1 MMIQPRCGCLSVDGL
16 FNKGR
21 LSRRQALRATGVG
34 FVGSLTSILMGAG
47 RSARAEPVAASPPV
61 VDGLAVRILA
71 DNHTDRYSI
80 AFATPGMKVER
91 VGGSERPGVAPTA
104 TWRAEWG
111 LSMLAESVRADQSRR
126 VMVDFGYTAEAL
138 LGNMALLGLDPAT
151 LDALVLSHGH
161 VDHFGGLMGLLAAAK
176 GRLKPDLPLFVG
188 GEDCFCTR
196 QSGTGGDFG
205 ALDRPGILAAG
216 IRLMLAEG
224 PAVAADHA
232 VTSGQIPKAT
242 HETPLQATNER
253 IGLVAG
259 LGCDPALEPA
269 AKNTGSYI
277 PDDFQHEIAT
287 SYVVKD
293 RGLVVLTSCSHR
305 GVLNT
310 IKQAQASTGVDK
322 LHALIGG
329 FHLVPP
335 LSEEYVRQ
343 TVADLK
349 ALSPDYIVAAHC
361 SGERFYDLARAE
373 MPGRIVQANVGSR
386 FSFGTRAAS

>member
-1 MMIQPRCGCLSVDGL
+1 MTSGPWCACVPGGNPFTR
-16 FNKGR
+16 GR
-21 LSRRQALRATGVG
+21 LGRRQALRATGVG
-34 FVGSLTSILMGAG
+34 FVATLTSILLGAG
-47 RSARAEPVAASPPV
+47 RTARAEPVAGGPPV
-61 VDGLAVRILA
+61 VDGVSVRILA

-80 AFATPGMKVER
+80 PFAAPGMKVER
-91 VGGSERPGVAPTA
+91 VTGSERPGVPPVN

-111 LSMLAESVRADQSRR
+111 LSMLAESVRADETRQ
-126 VMVDFGYTAEAL
+126 VMIDYGYTAEAL
-138 LGNMALLGLDPAT
+138 LGNMGLLKLDPAT

-161 VDHFGGLMGLLAAAK
+161 LDHFGGLMGMLTASR
-176 GRLKPDLPLFVG
+176 GRLKPGLPLFVG

-196 QSGTGGDFG
+196 ESTTGGDFG
-205 ALDRPGILAAG
+205 TLDRPGILAAG
-216 IRLMLAEG
+216 IKLMLAEG
-224 PAVAADHA
+224 PAIAAGHA

-242 HETPLQATNER
+242 KETPLQATRER
-253 IGLVAG
+253 TGLVAG

-269 AKNTGSYI
+269 AKNTGSFV

-293 RGLVVLTSCSHR
+293 KGLVVLTSCSHR

-310 IKQAQASTGVDK
+310 VKQAQASTGVEK

-335 LSEEYVRQ
+335 LGDDYVRQ
-343 TVADLK
+343 AVDDIRTLN
-349 ALSPDYIVAAHC
+349 PDFVVAAHC
-361 SGERFYDLARAE
+361 TGERFYDMARAA

-386 FSFGTRAAS
+386 FSFGTLAA

>member
-1 MMIQPRCGCLSVDGL
+1 MMVGQWCLCVPGGSPFTRGGL
-16 FNKGR
+16 G
-21 LSRRQALRATGVG
+21 RRQTLQATGIG
-34 FVGSLTSILMGAG
+34 FIATLASILVDAG
-47 RSARAEPVAASPPV
+47 RTARAQPAVGPPPV
-61 VDGLAVRILA
+61 VDGLEVRILA

-80 AFATPGMKVER
+80 PVATPGMKVER
-91 VGGSERPGVAPTA
+91 VTGSERPGVPPTN

-111 LSMLAESVRADQSRR
+111 LSMLAESVRANETRQ
-126 VMVDFGYTAEAL
+126 VMIDYGYTAEAL
-138 LGNMALLGLDPAT
+138 LGNMGLLKFDPAT

-161 VDHFGGLMGLLAAAK
+161 LDHFGGLMGMLTASK
-176 GRLKPDLPLFVG
+176 GRLKPGLPLFVG

-196 QSGTGGDFG
+196 QSIAGSDFG
-205 ALDRPGILAAG
+205 TLDRPGILAAG

-224 PAVAADHA
+224 PAIAADHA

-242 HETPLQATNER
+242 RETPLQAIKER
-253 IGLVAG
+253 TGLIAG

-269 AKNTGSYI
+269 AKNTGTYI

-293 RGLVVLTSCSHR
+293 KGLVVLTSCNHR

-310 IKQAQASTGVDK
+310 VKQAQASTGVEK

-335 LSEEYVRQ
+335 LSDDCVQQ

-349 ALSPDYIVAAHC
+349 ALNPDFIVAAHC
-361 SGERFYDLARAE
+361 TGERFYDMARVA
-373 MPGRIVQANVGSR
+373 MPGRVVQANVGSR
-386 FSFGTRAAS
+386 FSFRTLAA